1 MTAPTTPAAA
11 SSAASTSAAASTGS
25 VLGRRA
31 SIYLSV
37 SVALIVVTGFLGPS
51 ATEPSLP
58 GRHKLLPPYFVV
70 ANPSPWL
77 VSGLILVF
85 LLLGGWGVHV
95 GLKAI
100 ESGWRPNLRKLAPTA
115 VIGAIAV
122 AQVPPMGSGDIL
134 MYAAYGRIA
143 DHYHGDVYSLTPD
156 EISRFTYD
164 PVTSMVERP
173 WQNTP
178 SVYGPIATWAQQFAS
193 WIGGDSVHLTVWIL
207 QAINAATF
215 ILAGLL
221 VLKLAGSDPAAR
233 TRALLMVL
241 ANPVLIWA
249 LVAGAHNDAQ
259 AALFGLMA
267 LLALK
272 KSPASAGVLL
282 GIAGAIKL
290 SLGFYGLALLWAL
303 RGTKRGMGE
312 LVGGAAVS
320 LVGLYLTTS
329 RHAFDQILTASKFM
343 STGTPAKML
352 YAPLSWVF
360 SDNLSRRIL
369 SAIVWVVLAVIVAM
383 LMQVMPKVIARHEL
397 SKAERAELAAES
409 ARLAVPGRAVSLLT
423 RLTGGA
429 GYDGEA
435 VQADALKAAVAVTFV
450 WLVTALYSL
459 PWYDIVTWMPLA
471 GLVASRLDRLLLTRT
486 TVMAIGYIPGR
497 DADLSPV
504 LQFITDRLRDTVA
517 PIVQTAIIVLLVR
530 WSIRRGAMGPRGILA
545 WLRDPQRRRRRGAS
559 TPAMASAGI
568 SGRTIAD
575 PSTSPESL
583 ASMPST
589 PVSASDQTPSRNDGQ
604 TS

>member
-1 MTAPTTPAAA
+1 MTSVAGSTAGSATVPAA
-11 SSAASTSAAASTGS
+11 TGA

-37 SVALIVVTGFLGPS
+37 SVALIVVTAFLGPS
-51 ATEPSLP
+51 ATEPALP
-58 GRHKLLPPYFVV
+58 GRHRLLPPYFLV
-70 ANPSPWL
+70 ANPSAWL
-77 VSGLILVF
+77 VSGLIFVF
-85 LLLGGWGVHV
+85 LLLGAWGVHV
-95 GLKAI
+95 GLNAI
-100 ESGWRPNLRKLAPTA
+100 ERGWRPNLRRFVPSA
-115 VIGAIAV
+115 VIGAVAV
-122 AQVPPMGSGDIL
+122 ALVPPMGSGDIL

-143 DHYHGDVYSLTPD
+143 DHYGGDVYSLTPD

-207 QAINAATF
+207 QAINAAAF

-221 VLKLAGSDPAAR
+221 VLKLSGPDAGAR

-272 KSPASAGVLL
+272 KSPAAAGVLL

-312 LVGGAAVS
+312 LVVGAAVT

-369 SAIVWVVLAVIVAM
+369 SAIVWVVLVVIVAM
-383 LMQVMPKVIARHEL
+383 LMQVMPKVIARREA
-397 SKAERAELAAES
+397 SAAERAAEAAVRV
-409 ARLAVPGRAVSLLT
+409 APDQPVSLLT

-429 GYDGEA
+429 GYDGEV

-486 TVMAIGYIPGR
+486 TVMAVGYIPGR
-497 DADLSPV
+497 DSDLSPV

-517 PIVQTAIIVLLVR
+517 PIVQAAIIVLLVR
-530 WSIRRGAMGPRGILA
+530 WCLQRGAVGPRGMLA
-545 WLRDPQRRRRRGAS
+545 LLRDPQRRRRRGAS

-568 SGRTIAD
+568 SGRTIAN

-583 ASMPST
+583 TSIPST
-589 PVSASDQTPSRNDGQ
+589 PVSASDQTPNRSDGH

>member
-1 MTAPTTPAAA
+1 VTVLAPPAGP
-11 SSAASTSAAASTGS
+11 SAARPSDPGAT
-25 VLGRRA
+25 LGRRA
-31 SIYLSV
+31 SIYLAV
-37 SVALIVVTGFLGPS
+37 SIALIVVTGFLGPS

-58 GRHKLLPPYFVV
+58 GRHRLLPPYFVV

-77 VSGLILVF
+77 VSGLIFAF
-85 LLLGGWGVHV
+85 LLLGAWGVHV

-100 ESGWRPNLRKLAPTA
+100 EHGWRPNLRRFAPSA

-122 AQVPPMGSGDIL
+122 ALVPPMGSGDIL

-143 DHYHGDVYSLTPD
+143 QHYNGDVYSLTPD

-193 WIGGDSVHLTVWIL
+193 WIGADSVHLTVWIL
-207 QAINAATF
+207 QAINAIAF

-221 VLKLAGSDPAAR
+221 VLKLAGPDAGAR

-241 ANPVLIWA
+241 ANPVLVWA

-272 KSPASAGVLL
+272 KSPAAAGVLL

-303 RGTKRGMGE
+303 RGTKRGLGE
-312 LVGGAAVS
+312 VVVGAAVS

-360 SDNLSRRIL
+360 SDNVSRRIL
-369 SAIVWVVLAVIVAM
+369 SAIVWVVLMVIVAM
-383 LMQVMPKVIARHEL
+383 MMQVMPKVIARRET
-397 SKAERAELAAES
+397 SRAERAAAAS
-409 ARLAVPGRAVSLLT
+409 ARAVSGEPVSLLT
-423 RLTGGA
+423 RLTGGP
-429 GYDGEA
+429 GYDGDV

-471 GLVASRLDRLLLTRT
+471 GLAVSRLDRLLLTRT

-497 DADLSPV
+497 DSDLSPV
-504 LQFITDRLRDTVA
+504 LQFVTDRFRDTIA
-517 PIVQTAIIVLLVR
+517 PLVQTAIIVLLVR
-530 WSIRRGAMGPRGILA
+530 WCLQRGALGPRGMLV

-559 TPAMASAGI
+559 TPAIASAGT
-568 SGRTIAD
+568 SGSTIAS

-583 ASMPST
+583 ASIPST
-589 PVSASDQTPSRNDGQ
+589 PVSTSDQTPSRSDGQ

>member
-1 MTAPTTPAAA
+1 VTSVAGPTAA
-11 SSAASTSAAASTGS
+11 SATDPGATGA

-31 SIYLSV
+31 SIYLAV
-37 SVALIVVTGFLGPS
+37 SIGLIVVTGFLGPS
-51 ATEPSLP
+51 ATEPALP
-58 GRHKLLPPYFVV
+58 GRHRLLPPYFEV

-77 VSGLILVF
+77 VSGLIFGF
-85 LLLGGWGVHV
+85 LILGAWGVHV

-100 ESGWRPNLRKLAPTA
+100 EQGWRPDLCRFVPSA

-122 AQVPPMGSGDIL
+122 ALVPPMGSGDIL

-143 DHYHGDVYSLTPD
+143 EHYGGDVYSLTPD
-156 EISRFTYD
+156 EISRFTFD

-193 WIGGDSVHLTVWIL
+193 WIGGDSVHLTVWTL
-207 QAINAATF
+207 QAINAVTF

-221 VLKLAGSDPAAR
+221 VLKLAGPDAGAR

-241 ANPVLIWA
+241 ANPVLVWA

-272 KSPASAGVLL
+272 KSPAAAGVLL

-312 LVGGAAVS
+312 LVVGTAVC

-343 STGTPAKML
+343 SAGTPAKML

-360 SDNLSRRIL
+360 SDNVSRRIL
-369 SAIVWVVLAVIVAM
+369 SAIVWVVLVVIVAM
-383 LMQVMPKVIARHEL
+383 LMQVMPKVIARREN
-397 SKAERAELAAES
+397 SRAERVELAAQ
-409 ARLAVPGRAVSLLT
+409 AAMRPVPEQHVSLLT
-423 RLTGGA
+423 RMTGGV
-429 GYDGEA
+429 GYDGDA
-435 VQADALKAAVAVTFV
+435 VQADALKAAVAVIFV

-486 TVMAIGYIPGR
+486 TVMAIAYIPGR
-497 DADLSPV
+497 DSDLPAV
-504 LQFITDRLRDTVA
+504 LQFVTDRLRDTVA

-530 WSIRRGAMGPRGILA
+530 WAIQRGAMGPRGMLA

-568 SGRTIAD
+568 SGRTIAN

-589 PVSASDQTPSRNDGQ
+589 PVSTSDQTPNRNDGH

>member
-1 MTAPTTPAAA
+1 VSVLASPTG
-11 SSAASTSAAASTGS
+11 TSAPSPGGLGAA
-25 VLGRRA
+25 LGRRA
-31 SIYLSV
+31 SIYLAV

-58 GRHKLLPPYFVV
+58 GRHRLLPPYFVV

-77 VSGLILVF
+77 VSGLIFAF
-85 LLLGGWGVHV
+85 LLLGAWGVHV

-100 ESGWRPNLRKLAPTA
+100 EHGWRPNLRRLAPSA

-122 AQVPPMGSGDIL
+122 ALVPPMGSGDIL

-143 DHYHGDVYSLTPD
+143 QHYNGDVYSLTPD

-193 WIGGDSVHLTVWIL
+193 WIGADSVHLTVWIL
-207 QAINAATF
+207 QAINAAAF
-215 ILAGLL
+215 VLAGLL
-221 VLKLAGSDPAAR
+221 VLKLAGPDAGAR

-272 KSPASAGVLL
+272 KSPAAAGVLL

-312 LVGGAAVS
+312 LVVGAAVS

-360 SDNLSRRIL
+360 SDNVSRRIL
-369 SAIVWVVLAVIVAM
+369 SAIVWLVLVVIVAM
-383 LMQVMPKVIARHEL
+383 LMQVMPNVIARHEVTR
-397 SKAERAELAAES
+397 AERAADRAAE
-409 ARLAVPGRAVSLLT
+409 AALRADAGHPVSLLT

-429 GYDGEA
+429 GYDGDA

-497 DADLSPV
+497 DSDLSPV
-504 LQFITDRLRDTVA
+504 LQFITDRFRDTVA
-517 PIVQTAIIVLLVR
+517 PIVQTAIIVLLIR
-530 WSIRRGAMGPRGILA
+530 WCVQRGALGPRGMLR

-559 TPAMASAGI
+559 TPAMASAGT
-568 SGRTIAD
+568 SGSTIAS

-583 ASMPST
+583 ASIPST
-589 PVSASDQTPSRNDGQ
+589 PVSTSDQTPSRSDGQ

>member
-1 MTAPTTPAAA
+1 VTAPTTSTDVSGAAA
-11 SSAASTSAAASTGS
+11 LPSGS

-31 SIYLSV
+31 SICLSA

-58 GRHKLLPPYFVV
+58 GRHKLLPPYFVD

-77 VSGLILVF
+77 VSGLIFAF
-85 LLLGGWGVHV
+85 LLAGAWGVHL
-95 GLKAI
+95 GLRAI
-100 ESGWRPNLRKLAPTA
+100 EHGWRPNLRRFAPTA

-122 AQVPPMGSGDIL
+122 ALVPPMGSGDIL

-143 DHYHGDVYSLTPD
+143 EHYSGDVYSLTPD

-193 WIGGDSVHLTVWIL
+193 WIGGDSVHLTVGIL
-207 QAINAATF
+207 QGINAVTF

-267 LLALK
+267 LLASK

-303 RGTKRGMGE
+303 RGTRRGMGE

-360 SDNLSRRIL
+360 SDDLSRRIL
-369 SAIVWVVLAVIVAM
+369 SAIVWLVLVVIVAM
-383 LMQVMPKVIARHEL
+383 LMQVMPKLIARHEE
-397 SKAERAELAAES
+397 SKAERAERAERAAEA
-409 ARLAVPGRAVSLLT
+409 ARRTGSGQPISLLT
-423 RLTGGA
+423 RLTGGP
-429 GYDGEA
+429 GYDGDA
-435 VQADALKAAVAVTFV
+435 VQADALKATVAVTFV

-504 LQFITDRLRDTVA
+504 LQFVTDRFRDTVA
-517 PIVQTAIIVLLVR
+517 PLVQTVIIVALIR
-530 WSIRRGAMGPRGILA
+530 WAMQRGAMGPRGMLA

-568 SGRTIAD
+568 SGSTIAN

-583 ASMPST
+583 ASIPST
-589 PVSASDQTPSRNDGQ
+589 PVSTSDQTPSRSDGH

>member
-1 MTAPTTPAAA
+1 MSTLATP
-11 SSAASTSAAASTGS
+11 SAGSVAGPSAAAGNGS
-25 VLGRRA
+25 ALGRRA
-31 SIYLSV
+31 SIYLAV
-37 SVALIVVTGFLGPS
+37 SVALIVLTGFLGPS

-58 GRHKLLPPYFVV
+58 GRHRLLPSYFVV
-70 ANPSPWL
+70 AHPSPWQ
-77 VSGLILVF
+77 VSGLIFAF
-85 LLLGGWGVHV
+85 LLIGAWGVHV
-95 GLKAI
+95 ALKAI
-100 ESGWRPNLRKLAPTA
+100 ESGWRPDLRRFAPAA

-122 AQVPPMGSGDIL
+122 ALVPPMGSGDVL

-143 DHYHGDVYSLTPD
+143 DHYGGDVYSLTPD

-178 SVYGPIATWAQQFAS
+178 SVYGPIATWLQQFAS
-193 WIGGDSVHLTVWIL
+193 WIGADSVHLTVWIL
-207 QAINAATF
+207 QAINAAAF

-221 VLKLAGSDPAAR
+221 VLKLAGPDPAAR
-233 TRALLMVL
+233 TRALVIVL

-272 KSPASAGVLL
+272 KSPVAAGVLL

-312 LVGGAAVS
+312 LVAGAAVS

-360 SDNLSRRIL
+360 SDNVSRRIL
-369 SAIVWVVLAVIVAM
+369 SAIVWLVLVVIVAM
-383 LMQVMPKVIARHEL
+383 LMQVMPRVIARREL
-397 SKAERAELAAES
+397 SRVERAERAAEAARQAS
-409 ARLAVPGRAVSLLT
+409 PDQPVGLLR
-423 RLTGGA
+423 RLTGGV
-429 GYDGEA
+429 GYDGDA
-435 VQADALKAAVAVTFV
+435 VQADALRAAVAVTFV

-471 GLVASRLDRLLLTRT
+471 GLLASRLDRLLLTRT

-504 LQFITDRLRDTVA
+504 LQFITDRFRDTVA
-517 PIVQTAIIVLLVR
+517 PIVQTAIIVLLIR
-530 WSIRRGAMGPRGILA
+530 WALQRGALGPRGMLA
-545 WLRDPQRRRRRGAS
+545 WLRDPQRRWRRGAS
-559 TPAMASAGI
+559 TAAIATPGTSGSA
-568 SGRTIAD
+568 TAN
-575 PSTSPESL
+575 PSTRPESL
-583 ASMPST
+583 ASIPSS
-589 PVSASDQTPSRNDGQ
+589 PVNANDQTPSRNDGQ

>member
-1 MTAPTTPAAA
+1 VTALVTPAD
-11 SSAASTSAAASTGS
+11 AAAAGPSSTGA

-31 SIYLSV
+31 SIYLAV
-37 SVALIVVTGFLGPS
+37 SVALIVLTGFLGPS
-51 ATEPSLP
+51 ATEPWLP
-58 GRHKLLPPYFVV
+58 GRHRFLPPYFVV

-77 VSGLILVF
+77 VSGLIFAF
-85 LLLGGWGVHV
+85 LLLGAWGVHV

-100 ESGWRPNLRKLAPTA
+100 EHGWRPNLRRLAPTA
-115 VIGAIAV
+115 VLGAIAV
-122 AQVPPMGSGDIL
+122 ALVPPMGSGDIL

-207 QAINAATF
+207 QAINAAAF
-215 ILAGLL
+215 ILAALL
-221 VLKLAGSDPAAR
+221 VLKLAGPDPAAR

-241 ANPVLIWA
+241 ANPVLVWA

-272 KSPASAGVLL
+272 KSPAAAGVLL
-282 GIAGAIKL
+282 GVAGAIKL

-312 LVGGAAVS
+312 LVVGAAVS

-352 YAPLSWVF
+352 YAPMSWVF

-369 SAIVWVVLAVIVAM
+369 SAIVWLVLAVIVAM
-383 LMQVMPKVIARHEL
+383 LMQVMPKVIARREA
-397 SKAERAELAAES
+397 SKAERAAEAAM
-409 ARLAVPGRAVSLLT
+409 RAVPGQPVSLLT

-429 GYDGEA
+429 GYDGDA

-486 TVMAIGYIPGR
+486 TVMAVGYIPGR
-497 DADLSPV
+497 DSDLSPV

-517 PIVQTAIIVLLVR
+517 PIVQTAVIVLLVR
-530 WSIRRGAMGPRGILA
+530 WCLQRGAMGPRGMLA

-559 TPAMASAGI
+559 TPAMASAGT
-568 SGRTIAD
+568 SGSTIAS

-589 PVSASDQTPSRNDGQ
+589 PVSASDQTPSRSDGH

>member
-1 MTAPTTPAAA
+1 
-11 SSAASTSAAASTGS
+11 
-25 VLGRRA
+25 
-31 SIYLSV
+31 
-37 SVALIVVTGFLGPS
+37 
-51 ATEPSLP
+51 
-58 GRHKLLPPYFVV
+58 
-70 ANPSPWL
+70 
-77 VSGLILVF
+77 
-85 LLLGGWGVHV
+85 
-95 GLKAI
+95 
-100 ESGWRPNLRKLAPTA
+100 
-115 VIGAIAV
+115 
-122 AQVPPMGSGDIL
+122 
-134 MYAAYGRIA
+134 
-143 DHYHGDVYSLTPD
+143 
-156 EISRFTYD
+156 
-164 PVTSMVERP
+164 
-173 WQNTP
+173 
-178 SVYGPIATWAQQFAS
+178 
-193 WIGGDSVHLTVWIL
+193 VHLTVWIL
-207 QAINAATF
+207 QAINALTF
-215 ILAGLL
+215 IAAGLL
-221 VLKLAGSDPAAR
+221 VLKLAGPDPAAR

-241 ANPVLIWA
+241 ANPVLVWA

-272 KSPASAGVLL
+272 KSPVAAGVLL
-282 GIAGAIKL
+282 GVAGAIKL

-303 RGTKRGMGE
+303 RGTRRGMGE
-312 LVGGAAVS
+312 LVGGAAVT

-369 SAIVWVVLAVIVAM
+369 SAIVWLVLAVIVAM
-383 LMQVMPKVIARHEL
+383 MMQVMPKVIARRETARAERE
-397 SKAERAELAAES
+397 AERAAEAALRTLS
-409 ARLAVPGRAVSLLT
+409 GRPVSLLT

-429 GYDGEA
+429 DYDGDA

-471 GLVASRLDRLLLTRT
+471 GLVLSRLDRLLLTRT

-504 LQFITDRLRDTVA
+504 LAFITNRLRDTVA
-517 PIVQTAIIVLLVR
+517 PVVQAAIIVLLIR
-530 WSIRRGAMGPRGILA
+530 WSLQRGALGPRGMLA

-568 SGRTIAD
+568 SGSTIAN

-583 ASMPST
+583 ASIPST
-589 PVSASDQTPSRNDGQ
+589 PVNASDQTPSRSDGH

>member
-1 MTAPTTPAAA
+1 MTAVAGRAKTPA
-11 SSAASTSAAASTGS
+11 TGS
-25 VLGRRA
+25 ATGGAALGRRA
-31 SIYLSV
+31 SIYLAV

-58 GRHKLLPPYFVV
+58 GRHRYLPPYFVV

-77 VSGLILVF
+77 ICGLILVF
-85 LLLGGWGVHV
+85 LLLGAWGVHV
-95 GLKAI
+95 GLKAV
-100 ESGWRPNLRKLAPTA
+100 ENGWRPNLRRFAPAA
-115 VIGAIAV
+115 VIGAVAV
-122 AQVPPMGSGDIL
+122 ALVPPMGSGDIL

-143 DHYHGDVYSLTPD
+143 EHYNGDVYSLTPD

-193 WIGGDSVHLTVWIL
+193 WIGGDSVHLTVWAL
-207 QAINAATF
+207 QAINAVTF

-221 VLKLAGSDPAAR
+221 VLRLAGRDPAAR
-233 TRALLMVL
+233 TRALVMVL

-267 LLALK
+267 LLALR

-312 LVGGAAVS
+312 LVAGAAVS

-360 SDNLSRRIL
+360 SDNVSRRIL
-369 SAIVWVVLAVIVAM
+369 SAIVWVVLMVIAAM
-383 LMQVMPKVIARHEL
+383 LMQVMPKVIARREI
-397 SKAERAELAAES
+397 SNAERAALAAQQASHE
-409 ARLAVPGRAVSLLT
+409 VPSRGVSLLR

-429 GYDGEA
+429 GYDGDA

-471 GLVASRLDRLLLTRT
+471 GLLASRLDRLLLTRT

-497 DADLSPV
+497 DSDLSPV
-504 LQFITDRLRDTVA
+504 LQFITVRLRDTVA
-517 PIVQTAIIVLLVR
+517 PLVQTAVIVLLVR
-530 WSIRRGAMGPRGILA
+530 WCLQRGALGPRGMLA
-545 WLRDPQRRRRRGAS
+545 WLRDPQRRRRGAS

-568 SGRTIAD
+568 RGSTIAS

-589 PVSASDQTPSRNDGQ
+589 PVSASDQTPSRSDGH

>member
-1 MTAPTTPAAA
+1 MTSVAGSTAGSATVPAA
-11 SSAASTSAAASTGS
+11 TGA

-37 SVALIVVTGFLGPS
+37 SVALIVVTAFLGPS
-51 ATEPSLP
+51 ATEPALP
-58 GRHKLLPPYFVV
+58 GRHRLLPPYFVV
-70 ANPSPWL
+70 ANPSAWL
-77 VSGLILVF
+77 VSGLIFVF
-85 LLLGGWGVHV
+85 LLLGAWGVHV

-100 ESGWRPNLRKLAPTA
+100 ERGWRPNLRRFVPSA
-115 VIGAIAV
+115 VVGAV
-122 AQVPPMGSGDIL
+122 AVALVPPMGSGDIL

-143 DHYHGDVYSLTPD
+143 DHYGGDVYSLTPD

-207 QAINAATF
+207 QAINAAAF

-221 VLKLAGSDPAAR
+221 VLKLAGPDAGAR

-272 KSPASAGVLL
+272 KSPAAAGVLL

-312 LVGGAAVS
+312 LVVGAAVT

-369 SAIVWVVLAVIVAM
+369 SAIVWVVLVVIVAM
-383 LMQVMPKVIARHEL
+383 LMQVMPKVIARREA
-397 SKAERAELAAES
+397 SAAERAAEAAVRV
-409 ARLAVPGRAVSLLT
+409 APDQPVSLLT

-429 GYDGEA
+429 SYDGEV

-486 TVMAIGYIPGR
+486 TVMAVGYIPGR
-497 DADLSPV
+497 DSDLSPV

-517 PIVQTAIIVLLVR
+517 PIVQAAIIVLLVR
-530 WSIRRGAMGPRGILA
+530 WCLQRGAVGPRGMLA

-568 SGRTIAD
+568 SGRTIAN

-583 ASMPST
+583 ASIPST
-589 PVSASDQTPSRNDGQ
+589 PVSASDQTPNRSDGH

>member
-1 MTAPTTPAAA
+1 VTALDTPSDAA
-11 SSAASTSAAASTGS
+11 SSTGS
-25 VLGRRA
+25 ALGRRA
-31 SIYLSV
+31 SIYLAV
-37 SVALIVVTGFLGPS
+37 SVVLIVLTGFLGPS

-77 VSGLILVF
+77 VSGLIFGF
-85 LLLGGWGVHV
+85 LLVGAWGVHI
-95 GLKAI
+95 GLKAV
-100 ESGWRPNLRKLAPTA
+100 EHGWRPNLRRFAPTA

-122 AQVPPMGSGDIL
+122 ALVPPMGSGDVL

-143 DHYHGDVYSLTPD
+143 EHYHGDVYSLTPD

-193 WIGGDSVHLTVWIL
+193 WVGGDSVHLTVWVL
-207 QAINAATF
+207 QAINAVTF

-221 VLKLAGSDPAAR
+221 VLKLAGQDPAAR

-241 ANPVLIWA
+241 ANPILVWA

-259 AALFGLMA
+259 AAMFGLMA
-267 LLALK
+267 LLALR

-312 LVGGAAVS
+312 LVLGAAVS

-369 SAIVWVVLAVIVAM
+369 SAIVWIVLAVIVAM
-383 LMQVMPKVIARHEL
+383 LMQVMPKVIARREV
-397 SKAERAELAAES
+397 SKAERAERAVEAAMRTTS
-409 ARLAVPGRAVSLLT
+409 GQPVSLLS
-423 RLTGGA
+423 RLAGGP
-429 GYDGEA
+429 GYDGDA

-471 GLVASRLDRLLLTRT
+471 GLVATRLDRLLLTRT
-486 TVMAIGYIPGR
+486 TVMAIAYIPGR

-530 WSIRRGAMGPRGILA
+530 WAMQRGAMGPRGMLG

-568 SGRTIAD
+568 SGSTIAS
-575 PSTSPESL
+575 PNTSPESL
-583 ASMPST
+583 ASIPST
-589 PVSASDQTPSRNDGQ
+589 PVSVSDQTPRRSDGH

>member
-1 MTAPTTPAAA
+1 VTSVAGSTAGSATVPAA
-11 SSAASTSAAASTGS
+11 TGA

-37 SVALIVVTGFLGPS
+37 SVALIVVTAFLGPS
-51 ATEPSLP
+51 ATEPALP
-58 GRHKLLPPYFVV
+58 GRHRLLPPYFLV
-70 ANPSPWL
+70 ANPSAWL
-77 VSGLILVF
+77 VSGLIFVF
-85 LLLGGWGVHV
+85 LLLGAWGVHV
-95 GLKAI
+95 GLNAI
-100 ESGWRPNLRKLAPTA
+100 ERGWRPNLRRFVPSA
-115 VIGAIAV
+115 VIGAVAV
-122 AQVPPMGSGDIL
+122 ALVPPMGSGDIL

-143 DHYHGDVYSLTPD
+143 DHYGGDVYSLTPD

-207 QAINAATF
+207 QAINAAAF

-221 VLKLAGSDPAAR
+221 VLKLAGPDAGAR

-272 KSPASAGVLL
+272 KSPAAAGVLL

-312 LVGGAAVS
+312 LVVGAAVT

-369 SAIVWVVLAVIVAM
+369 SAIVWVVLVVIVAM
-383 LMQVMPKVIARHEL
+383 LMQVMPKVIARREA
-397 SKAERAELAAES
+397 SAAERAAEAAVRV
-409 ARLAVPGRAVSLLT
+409 APDQPVSLLT

-429 GYDGEA
+429 GYDGEV

-486 TVMAIGYIPGR
+486 TVMAVGYIPGR
-497 DADLSPV
+497 DSDLSPV

-517 PIVQTAIIVLLVR
+517 PIVQAAIIVLLVR
-530 WSIRRGAMGPRGILA
+530 WCLQRGAVGPRGMLA

-568 SGRTIAD
+568 SGRTIAN

-583 ASMPST
+583 TSIPST
-589 PVSASDQTPSRNDGQ
+589 PVSASDQTPNRSDGH